1 MHGRLRGPISQL
13 PLPPAKGFLLPVLP
27 LDYGAEKMIMEKG
40 RNDIVKRPSAQ
51 ILTVVSTPTS
61 RGLTF
66 TTPTKDDPF
75 ITNTKESELSEQ
87 RNQHWLESNSFFQV
101 LPHTLPLWWEV
112 RWAGRKMRKPI
123 QQGLGRT
130 QSQGLTNSKQ
140 VMKGAEERESGVKST
155 TSMEK
160 LSVLTTVASKDR
172 PKEILA
178 TFKWQWTIRSTISVG
193 KVKWKW
199 QSLKLKELNQYEI
212 WMLTYGLTGVGEKQR
227 LG

>member
-87 RNQHWLESNSFFQV
+87 RNQH
-101 LPHTLPLWWEV
+101 
-112 RWAGRKMRKPI
+112 
-123 QQGLGRT
+123 
-130 QSQGLTNSKQ
+130 
-140 VMKGAEERESGVKST
+140 
-155 TSMEK
+155 
-160 LSVLTTVASKDR
+160 
-172 PKEILA
+172 
-178 TFKWQWTIRSTISVG
+178 
-193 KVKWKW
+193 
-199 QSLKLKELNQYEI
+199 
-212 WMLTYGLTGVGEKQR
+212 
-227 LG
+227 